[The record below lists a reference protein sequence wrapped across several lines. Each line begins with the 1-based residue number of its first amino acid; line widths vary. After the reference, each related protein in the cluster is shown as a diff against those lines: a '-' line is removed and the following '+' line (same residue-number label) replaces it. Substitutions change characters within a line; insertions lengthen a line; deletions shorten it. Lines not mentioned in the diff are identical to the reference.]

1 MQTSLENLQQEVR
14 LWQARYE
21 EARDNL
27 HNFEIL
33 LRKLDSQCE
42 AFVCVKKNLEEEK
55 YKLRSRIL
63 TLAKRNRRLLKKNVD
78 KAWHIGKGY
87 FLPTIIEEE
96 EETVVDSCESQDT
109 APRKLRRADCGDPP
123 AHMDHASST

>member
-42 AFVCVKKNLEEEK
+42 AYVCVKKNLEEEK

-63 TLAKRNRRLLKKNVD
+63 TLAKTNSWLLNENED
-78 KAWHIGKGY
+78 KARH
-87 FLPTIIEEE
+87 L
-96 EETVVDSCESQDT
+96 
-109 APRKLRRADCGDPP
+109 
-123 AHMDHASST
+123 